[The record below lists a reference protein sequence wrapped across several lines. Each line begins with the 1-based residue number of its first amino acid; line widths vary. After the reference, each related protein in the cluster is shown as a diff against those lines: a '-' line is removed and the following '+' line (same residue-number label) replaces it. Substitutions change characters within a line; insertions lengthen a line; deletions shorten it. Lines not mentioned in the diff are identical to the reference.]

1 MRKKLFLAIL
11 SILLLL
17 SVNVS
22 AKEPAAVSL
31 YDDSD
36 YMYIKVDGEADCGTS
51 VLVMLLQRDKRLIDL
66 SYDSSCILNL
76 DRIVVGENKSFSTE
90 FLMDVTDDK
99 RYDGGS
105 YCVVVNYVEN
115 GKAKQKEITDIKFV
129 KKSVRDEVSLLI
141 QQIKTS
147 DDIYNIVYNHSDDL
161 MLDSQCVTSY
171 LNDASVF
178 QAVNSGIFALKS
190 GIQGAGDFKNI
201 FERCAAFYMINSA
214 DENRIVDLL
223 GKYQY
228 LFLYDMTAFDI
239 DANNKTEIYTRISEK
254 SFVDEAEMIKYVNEI
269 PYVILAQNAQR
280 WGLLEGILTDTYKKI
295 FNLNTDELSQIS
307 DASRV
312 YVKMLDSVP
321 FESIEDIN
329 NKYLLAIQNVVEEE
343 NEKEN
348 SYGGGSR
355 GGGSGGGVIPVV
367 VPEPQKENTE
377 VNKAAEFV
385 DIDNCEWAREAIE
398 YLYSKNIING
408 KSDTEFMPDDNVTRA
423 EFVKMVIGA
432 FYDADETARCNF
444 SDVNKNNWSYKYIAT
459 AFEKG
464 IVNGIGENTFK
475 PDNNIIRQ
483 DMATILYK
491 CVYAGQI
498 SGDGV
503 ITFKDTDK
511 ISDYAIDAVKKLSR
525 EKIINGFEDNTF
537 APQKNATRAEA
548 AKMIYNLLMR
558 LQEGV

>member
-178 QAVNSGIFALKS
+178 QAVNSG
-190 GIQGAGDFKNI
+190 
-201 FERCAAFYMINSA
+201 
-214 DENRIVDLL
+214 
-223 GKYQY
+223 
-228 LFLYDMTAFDI
+228 
-239 DANNKTEIYTRISEK
+239 
-254 SFVDEAEMIKYVNEI
+254 
-269 PYVILAQNAQR
+269 
-280 WGLLEGILTDTYKKI
+280 KI
-295 FNLNTDELSQIS
+295 
-307 DASRV
+307 
-312 YVKMLDSVP
+312 
-321 FESIEDIN
+321 
-329 NKYLLAIQNVVEEE
+329 
-343 NEKEN
+343 
-348 SYGGGSR
+348 G
-355 GGGSGGGVIPVV
+355 
-367 VPEPQKENTE
+367 
-377 VNKAAEFV
+377 
-385 DIDNCEWAREAIE
+385 
-398 YLYSKNIING
+398 
-408 KSDTEFMPDDNVTRA
+408 RA
-423 EFVKMVIGA
+423 HV
-432 FYDADETARCNF
+432 
-444 SDVNKNNWSYKYIAT
+444 
-459 AFEKG
+459 
-464 IVNGIGENTFK
+464 
-475 PDNNIIRQ
+475 
-483 DMATILYK
+483 
-491 CVYAGQI
+491 
-498 SGDGV
+498 
-503 ITFKDTDK
+503 
-511 ISDYAIDAVKKLSR
+511 
-525 EKIINGFEDNTF
+525 
-537 APQKNATRAEA
+537 
-548 AKMIYNLLMR
+548 
-558 LQEGV
+558 